1 MSVHN
6 SILLYT
12 APGSACSSVTTLAK
26 QFAVNSRPEVIN
38 LLSDCLQIQNFH
50 ELQLQSVHVTY

>member
-38 LLSDCLQIQNFH
+38 LLSDSEIQNFH